1 MKNSLKKQDF
11 SYVVNTITG
20 FSDELG
26 GELIAKALV
35 GATTPQHV
43 NVRLGIKGTQ
53 ELNLLNSDPSFQ
65 AGSCGW
71 NPEGT
76 TEFTQRSITTCS
88 EKLNEALCPK
98 DLYDTYQ
105 SMLLKP
111 GHTEEE
117 VPFEDMI
124 SDLKVKQIQQRI
136 EQKLWGA
143 EVADGDCFDGFKLL
157 ILSGEPGIGL
167 SVDGTAFSATADY
180 GDAGNPISEVDKL
193 MNALDDDA
201 SSRNDLIVFMS
212 FSNFRLYVQAL
223 TKANFFQN
231 YIGSSNLNANMSAIH
246 PNTDVKVIPT
256 IGLQGSSKVVIGP
269 SQFMVVG
276 FDLMSDHES
285 LNMWYSK
292 DNDEIRIRANY
303 SYGSQIAKFGTTKY
317 FATNGLDEP
326 TPEPT
331 PTPGD

>member
-1 MKNSLKKQDF
+1 MKNLKKQDF
-11 SYVVNTITG
+11 SYVVSSITG

-26 GELIAKALV
+26 GELISKALV

-53 ELNLLNSDPSFQ
+53 ELNLLDSNPSFQ
-65 AGSCGW
+65 AGACGW

-76 TEFTQRSITTCS
+76 TTFTQRSITTCS
-88 EKLNEALCPK
+88 EKLNESLCPK

-117 VPFEDMI
+117 VPFEEMI
-124 SDLKVKQIQQRI
+124 ADLKVKQIQQRI
-136 EQKLWGA
+136 EKKLWGA
-143 EVADGDCFDGFKLL
+143 SVAEGDCFDGFKLL

-167 SVDGTAFSATADY
+167 SANGTAFSATAAY
-180 GDAGNPISEVDKL
+180 GANGNPITEVDKL
-193 MNALDDDA
+193 INALDDDA
-201 SSRNDLIVFMS
+201 SSRDDLVVFMS
-212 FSNFRLYVQAL
+212 FANFRLYVQAL

-231 YIGSSNLNANMSAIH
+231 YFGDTKVHSNMLAIH
-246 PNTDVKVIPT
+246 PNTDVKVVPT
-256 IGLQGSSKVVIGP
+256 IGLQNSDKVVIGP
-269 SQFMVVG
+269 AQYMVVG
-276 FDLMSDHES
+276 FDLLSDHEQ

-303 SYGSQIAKFGTTKY
+303 NYGAQIAKFGTVKY

-326 TPEPT
+326 EPEV
-331 PTPGD
+331 GG